1 MGISDYDMTIKNHQ
15 FRIAELIYETAQ
27 HQLATRKAQIQI
39 AEFGIEI
46 ARLKAKIE
54 IAELCVEVARLNAHI
69 QTLETTLAAM
79 SGELHALR
87 IETQ

>member
-27 HQLATRKAQIQI
+27 EQAAHRKTLIQI

-46 ARLKAKIE
+46 ARL
-54 IAELCVEVARLNAHI
+54 NSHI
-69 QTLETTLAAM
+69 QTLESTLSAL

-87 IETQ
+87 MDTQ